1 MVVFVLED
9 IKNVIAYRFE
19 ISFFADFIGFQFL
32 FIIWLFERLK
42 IAEHVHNRFFGFPFA
57 DSLDTLLYSPYLCT
71 LSELHVILQL
81 DSDMPSWHQK
91 LTNDIGRDYVMESSD
106 DVCS

>member
-32 FIIWLFERLK
+32 FII
-42 IAEHVHNRFFGFPFA
+42 
-57 DSLDTLLYSPYLCT
+57 
-71 LSELHVILQL
+71 
-81 DSDMPSWHQK
+81 
-91 LTNDIGRDYVMESSD
+91 
-106 DVCS
+106 